1 MKLRHKEQLAL
12 GTYVYAYLRRGDLTP
27 YYIGKGQKDRAWAKH
42 DNVGIPTCTSRIVIV
57 ASNLT
62 VVGALAIERR
72 LIRWYGRKDLG
83 TGILRNKTDGG
94 DGFTK
99 GQHSDESCSKMS
111 IAKKGKPSPHR
122 GRTHTAATK
131 LKWSIAKKGKK
142 RGPHKPGTGANISA
156 AKKGKKLGPM
166 RPEEKLKRSQANLNP
181 PPELR
186 ALWSQQRKGLVWW
199 TDGTQT
205 KKSRECPGEGW
216 IRGRFPTYNK

>member
-42 DNVGIPTCTSRIVIV
+42 DNVGIPTCPARIIIV

-72 LIRWYGRKDLG
+72 LISWYGRKDLG

-99 GQHSDESCSKMS
+99 GQHSDESCVRMS
-111 IAKKGKPSPHR
+111 IAKKGKPSPHK
-122 GRTHTAATK
+122 GRTHSAATK

-142 RGPHKPGTGANISA
+142 RGHHKPGTGANISA
-156 AKKGKKLGPM
+156 ATKGKKKGYIWWNNGVST
-166 RPEEKLKRSQANLNP
+166 KLWP
-181 PPELR
+181 
-186 ALWSQQRKGLVWW
+186 
-199 TDGTQT
+199 
-205 KKSRECPGEGW
+205 ECPGEGW
-216 IRGRFPTYNK
+216 VKGRSINNFNEAFKPH